1 MSNAEMAQYW
11 NESAGPIWVAQQ
23 QKLDAQIGPFGALA
37 RERAAV
43 RAGELVL
50 DVGCGCGETT
60 LELAQAVGA
69 DGQLTAVDISRPMLE
84 YAAQRARDAGLADR
98 IAFRLEDAQTA
109 DIGADSFDLVFSRFG
124 VMFFA
129 DPVAAFANLRRALR
143 PGGRLVFVCWQP
155 ANKNPWMTAPA
166 RAAAQHMVFP
176 PAPPPDA
183 PGPFAFGDAARVR
196 GILEAA
202 GFANVAHE
210 ALDGP
215 IRLAGD
221 SVEEAL
227 ELYQHI
233 GPLGAALRE
242 SKPDAAQRARVLG
255 AVRAVL
261 ESFQTP
267 RGIEAESG
275 AWIVTAG
282 RGR

>member
-43 RAGELVL
+43 RAGERVL

-242 SKPDAAQRARVLG
+242 AKPDATQRARVLG